1 MEEQKDQQSQTTPEP
16 GSLAERIAA
25 AEASVAEL
33 RGAPA
38 KDSEPAQ
45 TSDASEKASEQAPAA
60 ENAPASSGEDKAAEQ
75 QPGDGKMSRKER
87 RAEWAK
93 MNADRIRAERD
104 KEIDDRL
111 RKLETG
117 GEKQPTKADF
127 PNEDAY
133 VRYLAGEELKK
144 LAAAQAEQQQ
154 AQAALAERYQVWGTK
169 IAKCIS
175 PDEMEEYQDVAQDAG
190 KLAEYLGEDVM
201 GYIEESEVGPR
212 MLYLILTN
220 PRLAETLKNS
230 HKYRTVQL
238 LGGLEAVA
246 LKAVKDLQQAT
257 SGGSVSSAEAK
268 PAGSVQ
274 SVAEARPAPRAT
286 GALGNG
292 SGVKDFSSMTPDEMA
307 ASLQRKLR
315 ERRANAF

>member
-169 IAKCIS
+169 IA
-175 PDEMEEYQDVAQDAG
+175 
-190 KLAEYLGEDVM
+190 
-201 GYIEESEVGPR
+201 
-212 MLYLILTN
+212 
-220 PRLAETLKNS
+220 
-230 HKYRTVQL
+230 
-238 LGGLEAVA
+238 
-246 LKAVKDLQQAT
+246 
-257 SGGSVSSAEAK
+257 
-268 PAGSVQ
+268 
-274 SVAEARPAPRAT
+274 
-286 GALGNG
+286 
-292 SGVKDFSSMTPDEMA
+292 
-307 ASLQRKLR
+307 
-315 ERRANAF
+315 